1 MEKDIFLSIIIPAYN
16 EENRIGATLEDIN
29 QKLKDKNF
37 NYEILVVNDGSKDRT
52 AQVVEELSSKI
63 KNLKLIDK
71 KENHG
76 KGYCVKQGM
85 LEAKGKYRLFMDADN
100 STTIDQFNGF
110 LPWFESGYDIVIGSI
125 EVEGA
130 KINEQA
136 GFYRRFLG
144 RFGKILIRLILGLKI
159 YDTQRGFK
167 AFADYTVEP
176 VFRRQTIN
184 RWGFDFEILYI
195 ANKLGY
201 KIKEVPVIWNNPSE
215 SKVKPSA
222 YISTLLELLK
232 VRFNS
237 LVGKYR

>member
-1 MEKDIFLSIIIPAYN
+1 MDNNIFLSIIIPAYN
-16 EENRIGATLEDIN
+16 EEQRIKATLEDIN
-29 QKLKDKNF
+29 KKLQSKNW
-37 NYEILVVNDGSKDRT
+37 NYEILVVNDGSKDKT
-52 AQVVEELSSKI
+52 AEAVQNLSSKI
-63 KNLKLIDK
+63 KNLKLIDN

-76 KGYCVKQGM
+76 KGYVVRQGM

-100 STTIDQFNGF
+100 STTIDQFDNF
-110 LPWFESGYDIVIGSI
+110 LPYFNQGYDIVIGSI
-125 EVEGA
+125 EIEGA

-144 RFGKILIRLILGLKI
+144 HIGKLLIRILLGLKI

-167 AFADYTVEP
+167 AFTDYTINP
-176 VFRRQTIN
+176 IFSKQTID

-201 KIKEVPVIWNNPSE
+201 KIKEVPVVWNNPPD

-222 YISTLLELLK
+222 YISVLIELLK
-232 VRFNS
+232 VRLNS
-237 LVGKYR
+237 IFGKYN